1 MFELIVDMTDWN
13 RNISIPFEE
22 DIEMDD
28 RSNENLRSIDPIS
41 SKRENR
47 EEYPEEEDDGS
58 LPESIE
64 EITDNRWEWTFS

>member
-1 MFELIVDMTDWN
+1 
-13 RNISIPFEE
+13 
-22 DIEMDD
+22 MDD

-64 EITDNRWEWTFS
+64 EITDNR